1 MMGDEFTPTHP
12 PRGGISERLPGDA
25 AAMSTGFAK
34 DQLRAFVERI
44 VRLEDE
50 KKTFADDIK
59 EVYGEAKSGGFD
71 TKALRR
77 VVKLQRMDQSQKAA
91 HSEVES
97 ILETDMQALGM
108 L

>member
-1 MMGDEFTPTHP
+1 MGDEFVPTHP
-12 PRGGISERLPGDA
+12 PREGVSERLPGDA
-25 AAMSTGFAK
+25 AAVSTPLAK
-34 DQLRAFVERI
+34 DLLRSFVERI

-91 HSEVES
+91 HNEVET
-97 ILETDMQALGM
+97 ILEIYMQALGM